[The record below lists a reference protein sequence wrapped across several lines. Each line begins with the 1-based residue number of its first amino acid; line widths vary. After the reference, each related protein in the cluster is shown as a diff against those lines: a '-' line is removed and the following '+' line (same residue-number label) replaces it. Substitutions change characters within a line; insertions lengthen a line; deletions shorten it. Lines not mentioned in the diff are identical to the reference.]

1 MGDIMLRICSVILV
15 LLFPQAVLSYEN
27 GMLDL
32 SVPTGLEKGQAEF
45 FVGHRFYGKIA
56 EEPLDTFFGMDMGAN
71 VRIGLRVALREKL
84 ELGVSH
90 IRLQKEYVVGLRYA
104 YVVPDRLRS
113 QAAVQFFSFKPG
125 IEERKQGLFTQLTL
139 QSTPVLKRVTPVVN
153 FGYDSYEGSA
163 GMGFGLDVGL
173 LEHLSLIGE
182 YFPVL
187 GGDDEVDC
195 FAFGLGLRTYG
206 HRFMVLLGNSSEI
219 GTRRL
224 MLGTNARDLYFGFN
238 IGRLLLE

>member
-1 MGDIMLRICSVILV
+1 MLRIGAVVLV
-15 LLFPQAVLSYEN
+15 FLIPQAVLSYEN
-27 GMLDL
+27 GMLNL

-45 FVGHRFYGKIA
+45 FVQHRFYGKIA

-71 VRIGLRVALREKL
+71 VRIGLRVALREEF
-84 ELGVSH
+84 ELSVSH
-90 IRLQKEYVVGLRYA
+90 IRFQKEYIVGLSYA

-113 QAAVQFFSFKPG
+113 QAEVRFFSFEPG
-125 IEERKQGLFTQLTL
+125 IQERKRGLFYQLAL
-139 QSTPVLKRVTPVVN
+139 QSTPVLKRITPVVN
-153 FGYDSYEGSA
+153 LGYNSYEESA
-163 GMGFGLDVGL
+163 GIGFGIDVGL

-187 GGDDEVDC
+187 GGEGEVDC

-238 IGRLLLE
+238 IQRLLLE